1 MREANTYEINPN
13 VDTSLREKPLREQPF
28 QERRETIAESKIE
41 DITTQI
47 ASNMRANLDPEIA
60 NSPIEAPLNEGPL
73 SLGVL
78 GQYFGNV
85 EVNPQEKAPIDIYP
99 YGEFDYEHISIQ
111 ELDEDF
117 TPEKLVSTLLWS
129 SAMLKLPVEI
139 YKSPM
144 DLEDFRITPE
154 IKEEILKYMLK
165 KDNKEVSD
173 AIKVISKQPAENITD
188 EDIEYLV
195 KARKNRG
202 GITKENVDKEASRV
216 RGQIKP
222 LLLEDKWE
230 NLPPEVLSH
239 VLSIGAQKETVEL
252 GDLVS
257 DVYPAFDK
265 YREDINE
272 ALKLAFLDKERFIE
286 KYIENDTVRE
296 RFNRFVYDLR
306 NKVPHLSYKTAV
318 ALSSM
323 VLMVAA
329 CSPII
334 SSTPEGTVSG
344 GSEIPGET
352 IVLETEE
359 ETSPTPIVTE
369 TSTPTP
375 FPTPIETEAPD
386 PTAIIIGGT
395 MEDIERN
402 MKEGDL
408 IWSMVELQKIVNSF
422 DKTSGQEFSE
432 YIAEVRQAIP
442 SDELSY
448 GENYWGLDRVL
459 EKLENSG
466 EISTMSLIYALKDSF
481 PTLLLPS
488 IPEGYNSLNELLE
501 AWPEDFKQE
510 IIEYREK
517 SEEGIDI
524 EPAIHYGLYGEGT
537 SDDSRGILIQHNGPV
552 ADLIVR
558 GEIKID
564 GYDPE
569 DGFPDFINA
578 VIVIE
583 ELEKDGTLYP
593 LCVMVDEEQQVR
605 LIILSKEEENKIFTG
620 SYRIFLVSSNA
631 VHQAIRRNE
640 RR

>member
-1 MREANTYEINPN
+1 MKN
-13 VDTSLREKPLREQPF
+13 
-28 QERRETIAESKIE
+28 
-41 DITTQI
+41 
-47 ASNMRANLDPEIA
+47 NLDQKPC
-60 NSPIEAPLNEGPL
+60 P
-73 SLGVL
+73 V
-78 GQYFGNV
+78 
-85 EVNPQEKAPIDIYP
+85 K
-99 YGEFDYEHISIQ
+99 SI
-111 ELDEDF
+111 
-117 TPEKLVSTLLWS
+117 KHS
-129 SAMLKLPVEI
+129 
-139 YKSPM
+139 
-144 DLEDFRITPE
+144 
-154 IKEEILKYMLK
+154 
-165 KDNKEVSD
+165 
-173 AIKVISKQPAENITD
+173 
-188 EDIEYLV
+188 
-195 KARKNRG
+195 
-202 GITKENVDKEASRV
+202 
-216 RGQIKP
+216 
-222 LLLEDKWE
+222 
-230 NLPPEVLSH
+230 
-239 VLSIGAQKETVEL
+239 
-252 GDLVS
+252 
-257 DVYPAFDK
+257 
-265 YREDINE
+265 
-272 ALKLAFLDKERFIE
+272 KERFIE
-286 KYIENDTVRE
+286 KYIENDTVRD

-422 DKTSGQEFSE
+422 DKSSGQEFSE

-459 EKLENSG
+459 EKLENLG
-466 EISTMSLIYALKDSF
+466 EMSTMSLIYALKDSF
-481 PTLLLPS
+481 PTLLLPE

-501 AWPEDFKQE
+501 GFPEDFKQE

-524 EPAIHYGLYGEGT
+524 GPVIRYELYDVKTRGL
-537 SDDSRGILIQHNGPV
+537 LIQPNDYI
-552 ADLIVR
+552 ADWVVR
-558 GEIKID
+558 GEIQID
-564 GYDPE
+564 GYDSE

-578 VIVIE
+578 AIVIE

-605 LIILSKEEENKIFTG
+605 LIILSNEEADKIFTG
-620 SYRIFLVSSNA
+620 SYRIFLSSLDA
-631 VHQAIRRNE
+631 IHQTVRRNE